1 MKENVLDVL
10 IYMFEN
16 YMFDEQEEYGPDQE
30 TLVQELSQAGFEHGM
45 IDRAFDWLENLAQL
59 CEQSPATPP
68 ARQDALRHYT
78 APEAERLGVEAQG
91 LLLNLEQCG
100 VLDPVSREMV
110 IDQLMALGVD
120 SIDLDHLKWVIL
132 MVLSNYAERDGIS
145 DLTEALVMDGLH
157 TCIH

>member
-16 YMFDEQEEYGPDQE
+16 AMFDDEAEAHAPDQE
-30 TLVQELSQAGFEHGM
+30 ALAHELSQAGFEHGT

-68 ARQDALRHYT
+68 AKQDALRHYS
-78 APEAERLGVEAQG
+78 AAESERIGLDAQG

-110 IDQLMALGVD
+110 IDRLLALD
-120 SIDLDHLKWVIL
+120 DECIDLDNLKWVIL
-132 MVLSNYAERDGIS
+132 MVLGNYAENDVS